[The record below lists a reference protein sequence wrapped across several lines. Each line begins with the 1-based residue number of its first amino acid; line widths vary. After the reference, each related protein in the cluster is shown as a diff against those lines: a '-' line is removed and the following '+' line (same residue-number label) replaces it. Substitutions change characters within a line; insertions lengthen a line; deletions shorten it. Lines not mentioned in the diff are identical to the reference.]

1 MTTPVRGDART
12 PGATGG
18 SVASSRAGGG
28 ASPRPEAGGRWA
40 ALPAAGRVLVLV
52 ASAVVAVVVGV
63 AFSGA
68 VAPRVLADPGAAV
81 RWGLPVAETLT
92 ELAGAVAL
100 GALVLAIGVLPRRQP
115 AVAADARVAPGR
127 ADGRAYPR
135 SLLAAAWAGGVW
147 TVASLAHLVLTYA
160 NVAGRPVDSAQFG
173 QELGVFVTQ
182 IDLGRTL
189 LLVTTAAAVVTA
201 LSLVVATPTGAAWTA
216 VVVLVALYQQAQTGH
231 AAGAS
236 GHDLATSSMVVHL
249 VGAAVWIGAL
259 AALAVVVRWVGT
271 DLSASVARYSVIAGW
286 CFVAVAVSGLVNGL
300 LRTDGWSDLTTT
312 YGVLL
317 LAKVALFGVLGL
329 LGLAHRRAVIP
340 RLAGGAAVAPR
351 SPSSG
356 TPSDAVGSTGSSPAE
371 TGSGGARLTT
381 STGSSTGS
389 ASTTSSV
396 AGSASTRV
404 VPGVADAARRA
415 GGALFWRLVLVELAV
430 MGAVSGVAVALGS
443 TAPPVPEEPPADPS
457 PAYRLTGHPLP
468 PEPTGL
474 RWLTEWRW
482 DLLLA
487 SAAVAGLV
495 VYWRWVLRLRRR
507 GDTWS
512 WARTASWTVGMLLF
526 GWTTSGGPALYGH
539 VLFSAHMVQHMV
551 LAMVVPIFL
560 ALSAP
565 VTLALRA
572 LPVRSTRLRDDVS
585 RGPREWI
592 LVLVHS
598 RVGSFLAHPV
608 VAAVNF
614 VGSMIAFYYT
624 GLFEWS
630 LRSPVGHLAMVVHF
644 TLAGYLFVNALVG
657 IDPGPRRLPYPQRL
671 LLLFATMAFHAFFGV
686 ALVSGETLLVAD
698 WFGLMGR
705 PWGPSALADQ
715 QIGGAITWG
724 IGEIPTL
731 ALAIGVGF
739 AWARD
744 DERTA
749 RRRDRKVDRE
759 GDLELDEYNAMLAG
773 LAERDAHQPEVRAR
787 RADQHDAEPPRG

>member
-1 MTTPVRGDART
+1 MTTPVRGGART
-12 PGATGG
+12 PGRTGG
-18 SVASSRAGGG
+18 SDASSRPGAGPASRPEGG
-28 ASPRPEAGGRWA
+28 ARRPGSPPVV
-40 ALPAAGRVLVLV
+40 RVTLLV
-52 ASAVVAVVVGV
+52 AAAVAAVVAGV

-68 VAPRVLADPGAAV
+68 VAPRLMADPGAAV
-81 RWGLPVAETLT
+81 RWGLPVAKTLT

-100 GALVLAIGVLPRRQP
+100 GALVLAIGVLPRRRT
-115 AVAADARVAPGR
+115 ALAADARVTPGR
-127 ADGRAYPR
+127 ADGRSYPR
-135 SLLAAAWAGGVW
+135 SLLVAAWAAGVW
-147 TVASLAHLVLTYA
+147 TVASLVHLVLTYA
-160 NVAGRPVDSAQFG
+160 NVAGRPVESAQFG

-216 VVVLVALYQQAQTGH
+216 VVVLVALYQQAQLGH

-300 LRTDGWSDLTTT
+300 LRTGGWSDLTSA

-317 LAKVALFGVLGL
+317 LAKVALFGLLGL

-340 RLAGGAAVAPR
+340 RLTGGAAVTPRAQPTAAPD
-351 SPSSG
+351 
-356 TPSDAVGSTGSSPAE
+356 TPATGSTRGVP
-371 TGSGGARLTT
+371 
-381 STGSSTGS
+381 S
-389 ASTTSSV
+389 ATV
-396 AGSASTRV
+396 
-404 VPGVADAARRA
+404 DAARRA
-415 GGALFWRLVLVELAV
+415 GTALFWRLVLVELAV

-468 PEPTGL
+468 PEPTAL

-495 VYWRWVLRLRRR
+495 VYWRWALRLRRR
-507 GDTWS
+507 GDTWP
-512 WARTASWTVGMLLF
+512 WARTASWTAGMLLF

-572 LPVRSTRLRDDVS
+572 LPVRSTRLRDDDS

-759 GDLELDEYNAMLAG
+759 GDVELDEYNAMLAG
-773 LAERDAHQPEVRAR
+773 LAERDAHQATK
-787 RADQHDAEPPRG
+787 DAEPPRG

>member
-1 MTTPVRGDART
+1 MSSTPVRGGART
-12 PGATGG
+12 PGAPGP
-18 SVASSRAGGG
+18 SD
-28 ASPRPEAGGRWA
+28 ASPRPDGVVPAPGEDGADGRRAGRPVATRVAVLLAA
-40 ALPAAGRVLVLV
+40 ALVC
-52 ASAVVAVVVGV
+52 VVAGI
-63 AFSGA
+63 AFTGA
-68 VAPRVLADPGAAV
+68 VAPRLVADPGAAV
-81 RWGLPVAETLT
+81 RWGLPVATT
-92 ELAGAVAL
+92 VSELAGAVAL
-100 GALVLAIGVLPRRQP
+100 GALFLAVCVLPRRVP
-115 AVAADARVAPGR
+115 AAVGAARVPAPGTPH

-135 SLLAAAWAGGVW
+135 SLLVAAWAAGAW
-147 TVASLAHLVLTYA
+147 TLASLAHLVVTYA
-160 NVAGRPVDSAQFG
+160 NVAGRAVGSAQFG
-173 QELGVFVTQ
+173 QELGVFVTE
-182 IDLGRTL
+182 IELGRTL
-189 LLVTTAAAVVTA
+189 LLVTTAAAVVTV

-216 VVVLVALYQQAQTGH
+216 VVVLVALYQQAQLGH

-249 VGAAVWIGAL
+249 VGAAIWVGAL
-259 AALAVVVRWVGT
+259 AALAVLVRWVGT
-271 DLSASVARYSVIAGW
+271 DLSASVARYSVVAGW
-286 CFVAVAVSGLVNGL
+286 CLVAVAGSGLVNGL
-300 LRTDGWSDLTTT
+300 LRTAGWSDLTTS

-317 LAKVALFGVLGL
+317 LVKVALLGALGL

-340 RLAGGAAVAPR
+340 RLAGGA
-351 SPSSG
+351 SG
-356 TPSDAVGSTGSSPAE
+356 T
-371 TGSGGARLTT
+371 
-381 STGSSTGS
+381 SST
-389 ASTTSSV
+389 
-396 AGSASTRV
+396 
-404 VPGVADAARRA
+404 A
-415 GGALFWRLVLVELAV
+415 GGLFWRLVLVELAV
-430 MGAVSGVAVALGS
+430 MGAVSGVAVALGA

-468 PEPTGL
+468 PEPTTL

-487 SAAVAGLV
+487 GAALAGLV

-507 GDTWS
+507 GDS
-512 WARTASWTVGMLLF
+512 WPWLRTASWTVGLLLF
-526 GWTTSGGPALYGH
+526 AWTTSGAPALYGH
-539 VLFSAHMVQHMV
+539 VLFSAHMIQHMV
-551 LAMVVPIFL
+551 LAMVVPIFI

-572 LPVRSTRLRDDVS
+572 LPVRSTRLRDDAS

-598 RVGSFLAHPV
+598 RVGSFLAHPL

-614 VGSMIAFYYT
+614 AGSMVLFYYT

-644 TLAGYLFVNALVG
+644 SAAGYLFVNSLVG
-657 IDPGPRRLPYPQRL
+657 VDPGPTRLAYPQRL
-671 LLLFATMAFHAFFGV
+671 LTLFATMAFHAFFGV

-715 QIGGAITWG
+715 QVGGAITWG

-731 ALAIGVGF
+731 ALAIGVGY

-749 RRRDRKVDRE
+749 RRRDRRVDRE
-759 GDLELDEYNAMLAG
+759 GDVELDEYNAMLSG
-773 LAERDAHQPEVRAR
+773 LAARDGGRPAGPAPQTGPAGPP
-787 RADQHDAEPPRG
+787 ADASSD